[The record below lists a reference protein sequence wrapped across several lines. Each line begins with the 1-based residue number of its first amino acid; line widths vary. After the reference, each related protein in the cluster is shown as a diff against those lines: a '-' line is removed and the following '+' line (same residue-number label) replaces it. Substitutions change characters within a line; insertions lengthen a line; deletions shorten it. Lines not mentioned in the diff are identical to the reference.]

1 MRPIGDAF
9 RWHALNS
16 LRVAC
21 SFGDKGSLFVSAMIF
36 HASCKAKLKFIAPST
51 ISLCSYESSVK
62 RGVLGCR
69 RPGLSISI
77 SRHKVVLRQVHALHE
92 KRPIS
97 LRGASYAM
105 DLCNESVR
113 RKPGRCDLWYQR
125 MRQTRRGCK
134 PWGQAERRILR
145 NVTFEMNPW
154 NATEEMHSCGYVFRP
169 FGLLCGRRAPAIRR
183 YSYIRIAR

>member
-1 MRPIGDAF
+1 MRPIGDAP

-16 LRVAC
+16 LRAAC
-21 SFGDKGSLFVSAMIF
+21 AFGDKGSLFVSAMIF
-36 HASCKAKLKFIAPST
+36 HASCKAKLKFIAPPT
-51 ISLCSYESSVK
+51 ISPCSYESSVK

-69 RPGLSISI
+69 QPGLSISI

-97 LRGASYAM
+97 IRGASYAM
-105 DLCNESVR
+105 DPCNESVR

-125 MRQTRRGCK
+125 MRQTPRGCK
-134 PWGQAERRILR
+134 PWGQAVRRILR

-154 NATEEMHSCGYVFRP
+154 NATDEIHPRGCVFQP
-169 FGLLCGRRAPAIRR
+169 FGLLCGRCAPAIR
-183 YSYIRIAR
+183 